1 MTALGNLD
9 GQKSRYWILLRQIS
23 PPRPENAPCH
33 SFQAAAP
40 QNYSISID
48 GDVRAR
54 EGAAQ
59 LSRLRTTKG
68 EGRGLPNPPAGEP
81 NLTCKR
87 PMEIGKDGI

>member
-1 MTALGNLD
+1 MPLVIRSTQL
-9 GQKSRYWILLRQIS
+9 
-23 PPRPENAPCH
+23 PPK
-33 SFQAAAP
+33 
-40 QNYSISID
+40 NYSISID

-87 PMEIGKDGI
+87 PMEIGKDGILKYQYHFKLLVS

>member
-1 MTALGNLD
+1 MPLVIRSTQL
-9 GQKSRYWILLRQIS
+9 
-23 PPRPENAPCH
+23 PPK
-33 SFQAAAP
+33 
-40 QNYSISID
+40 NYSISID

-68 EGRGLPNPPAGEP
+68 EGGGLPNPPAGEP

-87 PMEIGKDGI
+87 PMEIGKDGILKYKYHFQLLVS